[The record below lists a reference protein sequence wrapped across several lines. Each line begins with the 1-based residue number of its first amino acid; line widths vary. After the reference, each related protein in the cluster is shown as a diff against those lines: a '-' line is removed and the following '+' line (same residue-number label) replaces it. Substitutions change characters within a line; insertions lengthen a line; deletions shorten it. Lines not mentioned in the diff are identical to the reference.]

1 MKRMGTLAWRAGL
14 LVLVLATI
22 TMAAPAASAQDRP
35 GDRPHGVAKVRLEKK
50 FLLQADGTIILAAR
64 LECDPGWQ
72 SSDLSV
78 SVTQGDASTGGFT
91 TTAVTCDRNWHR
103 VQFSI
108 PPGIGAF
115 QPGNATASAQ
125 FLVTNVLTG
134 DSAGAHQNQ
143 VNVSIMA
150 AAAT

>member
-1 MKRMGTLAWRAGL
+1 MKRMGTLPWRAGL

-22 TMAAPAASAQDRP
+22 TMAAPVASAQDRP

-50 FLLQADGTIILAAR
+50 FLLQADGAIIVAAR

-78 SVTQGDASTGGFT
+78 SVAQGDSSTDGFT
-91 TTAVTCDRNWHR
+91 TTAVPCDRNWHR
-103 VQFSI
+103 VKLSL
-108 PPGIGAF
+108 PPGTGAF
-115 QPGNATASAQ
+115 QPGKATASAQ
-125 FLVTNVLTG
+125 FLVTNVLSG

-143 VNVSIMA
+143 VSVSMIA